1 MTRVVLYSK
10 PGCHLCD
17 DVKAIIE
24 RVQASVKQPFDFE
37 ICNIEDDAAQFAAYQ
52 YAIPVV
58 MVNNVEIAR
67 YRLSEA
73 DFRRAIGV

>member
-24 RVQASVKQPFDFE
+24 RVRQVHPFDFE
-37 ICNIEDDAAQFAAYQ
+37 IRNIEHAAADFAAYQ
-52 YAIPVV
+52 HAIPVV
-58 MVNNVEIAR
+58 TVNDIEFSR

-73 DFRRAIGV
+73 DFVRAVSA